1 MAGDIHKAWLAKH
14 CTFQVK
20 RAHTTRCG
28 LFVLQLFVSR
38 QSRFFSVL
46 PGAIG
51 NFTVICLVKGSVAWT
66 RALFSPGRCSPR
78 CEGLDFSR
86 GSSQRASPPSARI
99 FPREPWQR
107 QTPWASQSGPTCGTG
122 YLNCVWRLGHIHVF
136 FPLWQIH

>member
-51 NFTVICLVKGSVAWT
+51 NFTVICSVKGSVAWT
-66 RALFSPGRCSPR
+66 WALFSPGRCSPR
-78 CEGLDFSR
+78 CEGLDFSQ
-86 GSSQRASPPSARI
+86 GSSQRASLPSARI